1 MRPSASSTRAC
12 VASKAVNDT
21 PLTIAIV
28 TPWYGA
34 ELTGGAERTAWQIA
48 HGLAERGHDVTVLTT
63 CARAFASD
71 WSVEAYPPGEQRQDG
86 ILIQRFSVDARDPN
100 AFDRANDVLLSQA
113 PAFYARH
120 AAAIGEDIA
129 DAFITNSIN
138 ATGII
143 DTLRET
149 ASQYSAVIVL
159 PYPYALCVN
168 AIAAAG
174 SRAMLVPCLHDE
186 PYAYLPAVADAFR
199 SVGRI
204 AFNTPGERR
213 LAYRIFGPAITLKSF
228 VLGQWVDAPEISTN
242 RRERINGFTPHD
254 RRYLLYLGRRDS
266 TKNVDMLVESFATFR
281 RRERMSALELVLA
294 GPGKHSYSDARHGI
308 VDLGEVDDA
317 QKAALLTGAWT
328 VVQPSLNE
336 SFSRVIME
344 AWSAGAPVV
353 VNARCEATAD
363 VVREAGGGWIAATKA
378 QWSAVFG
385 SLEALTPANR
395 AAFAAR
401 GKQYVEEQTARE
413 RILTRLEDAIRA
425 LPAQPA
431 STRFDAP
438 PSPRLTRQ
446 LADGRRTVLYAGPL
460 DDESRV
466 ELLVTG
472 FAFLLAFGVDARL
485 VVLGSFYHDES
496 VSERFF
502 DLVASAGLTERV
514 LVFESDDPRIAAAC
528 YRSASLFWSMAQ
540 DGPAEPIVDA
550 LGYGVPVFAFA
561 SDAARDTLAS
571 SGLLFTE
578 IDDFRALA
586 GVAALILT
594 DASLRT
600 TLIDGQRR
608 RFEELCRQAD
618 HRLAV

>member
-1 MRPSASSTRAC
+1 VSSTRAC
-12 VASKAVNDT
+12 VGSKAVSNT

-34 ELTGGAERTAWQIA
+34 ELTGGAERTAWQMA

-71 WSVEAYPPGEQRQDG
+71 WGVEAYAPGEQREDG
-86 ILIQRFSVDARDPN
+86 IRIHRFAVDARDRN
-100 AFDRANDVLLSQA
+100 AFDRANDVLLSQT

-120 AAAIGEDIA
+120 AAAIGDDIA
-129 DAFITNSIN
+129 DAFVTNSIN
-138 ATGII
+138 AAGLI
-143 DTLRET
+143 DGLREN
-149 ASQYSAVIVL
+149 APQYSAVMVL
-159 PYPYALCVN
+159 PYPFALCIN
-168 AIAAAG
+168 AVRAAAT
-174 SRAMLVPCLHDE
+174 RAVLVPCLHDE

-199 SVGRI
+199 SAARL
-204 AFNTPGERR
+204 AFNTAGERR
-213 LAYRIFGPAITLKSF
+213 LAYRIFGPAIALKSF
-228 VLGQWVDAPEISTN
+228 VLGQWVDAPQIVPKG
-242 RRERINGFTPHD
+242 RERINGFAPQG
-254 RRYLLYLGRRDS
+254 RRYLLYLGRRDA

-281 RRERMSALELVLA
+281 RRERMSSLELVLV
-294 GPGKHSYSDARHGI
+294 GPGKQSYADARHGI
-308 VDLGEVDDA
+308 VDLGEIDDA
-317 QKAALLTGAWT
+317 QKAVLLAGAWS

-363 VVREAGGGWIAATKA
+363 VVLEAGGGWVAATKA

-401 GKQYVEEQTARE
+401 GKHYVEEQTSRE

-425 LPAQPA
+425 LSAQPVP
-431 STRFDAP
+431 SRFDAP
-438 PSPRLTRQ
+438 PSPRLLRQ

-460 DDESRV
+460 DDKSRV

-485 VVLGSFYHDES
+485 VVLGSFYRDES

-514 LVFESDDPRIAAAC
+514 LVFESDDQRIATAC

-540 DGPAEPIVDA
+540 DGPAEPLFDA

-561 SDAARDTLAS
+561 SDAARETLAS

-578 IDDFRALA
+578 LDDFRALA
-586 GVAALILT
+586 GLAALILT
-594 DASLRT
+594 DASLRA